1 MRFLFYRDICLSA
14 NLLYFLLP
22 QYLTPYYFRLRF
34 MPHFLRKR
42 YIFPMCTICNLS
54 WSDSPQIATARF
66 LPVKVRLRLIPC
78 CLPWRNIFR
87 WLCYFSTKIYFFLN
101 GVSRFFSDR
110 LYSKDYFPAQK
121 LSRLRDNVKGHYP
134 RRILWMPFISRLRKN
149 ISDNLSISVLHV

>member
-1 MRFLFYRDICLSA
+1 MVISPAFLFSLGYSPSTS
-14 NLLYFLLP
+14 LLYFFPLLHS
-22 QYLTPYYFRLRF
+22 TPHPFRMRF

-87 WLCYFSTKIYFFLN
+87 WLCYFSTKIYFFL
-101 GVSRFFSDR
+101 
-110 LYSKDYFPAQK
+110 
-121 LSRLRDNVKGHYP
+121 
-134 RRILWMPFISRLRKN
+134 
-149 ISDNLSISVLHV
+149 